1 VPSFISEYA
10 AAFQNGGAQMVTVT
24 FRVPVMDAG
33 RLMGEMRVWLDRRRV
48 VPTAFHCDD
57 MDGCV
62 IEITF
67 RKQADAAAC
76 AKEFEGVQLTVE

>member
-1 VPSFISEYA
+1 MLARF
-10 AAFQNGGAQMVTVT
+10 NGDAPMFTVT

-57 MDGCV
+57 KNGGV
-62 IEITF
+62 EIQITF
-67 RKQADAAAC
+67 RKQADATAC
-76 AKEFEGVQLTVE
+76 AKEFEGVAVNEGLII